1 MKLKTFILTFLMM
14 SCSIV
19 FGQGTTTGNASNE
32 NWLKAQLADSDYG
45 TIILANDIELTT
57 GNIVIPNGR
66 TVTIDLNG
74 HTLSTTDNSTY
85 IINNLGKLTIKDS
98 NESGKGKISAYGGIY
113 NGKTYNPNARTGFGD
128 VNLSAKLTIEGGVIE
143 DISSDKRAVIY
154 NYGMLYITGGKFY
167 GKYSGI
173 TNYGMADI
181 KNTYIECLGA
191 DNDVAAIVNDFD
203 ITFGENVY
211 IAGEYRAV
219 TGTAAYTGTPI
230 FLYAELN
237 GNKYSSLQDAIDN
250 AIDGDVVTLIANGTE
265 DEVLI
270 TQKADVDV
278 TINGNG
284 KTFTGHMTI
293 SGNNRHTGA
302 ETLTIKNVVF
312 QAVDGKG
319 ECIASETN
327 NSYAHNVTIDSCYFK
342 GNDTHSANN
351 TFAIRFPSGGVGYDL
366 TVTNCTADNKMFGL
380 LWVTQVVGE
389 LIVDNCTAE
398 GVKEGI
404 VLTNTTTAT
413 ITNTRIEAS
422 IVAIRAGQTGA
433 ADGTIN
439 EFTFNNNILKSN
451 DIAIQ
456 IRGNATDSNLSMEEN
471 VVSGVT
477 HISGNTADTNI
488 DADANY
494 WDGNGA
500 PVATTPIVVNSYY
513 SDEALTTLVRIPMGN
528 DFTAYTSEDAI
539 WGEVW
544 GNASE
549 SFVIKVLEA
558 NGNVMGT
565 TSLNN
570 IGGII
575 DGDVNV
581 TWSLKLDAASN
592 EDEYW
597 TMNWTTAPSINK
609 MPAKVELYV
618 DGTRVGGGDV
628 VLNAPDNLSKINAAN
643 IDADG
648 KILAYRTTLTE
659 AVNNGDNVAILTAG
673 TYAVPTGKKLT
684 ITGAVDGVQ
693 FGPILEPNMGM
704 KNYTFNNVTFNYAAN
719 SHYKGL
725 QYAGDM
731 VYNNCTFNGQ
741 VFLYGNKETFNNC
754 TFNQEDS
761 NIYNVWTYSAKEVA
775 FNDCT
780 FNSAGKSVLIYHEG
794 ATTFN
799 DVAVTKCEFNA
810 SQIVDGKAAIEMNS
824 ELTAGINLTIDAATT
839 ANGFGSGN
847 VSGNSLWNNKM
858 GNNNDANND
867 ITVVV
872 AGVTV
877 LKPIYEAQI
886 GDKKFRNLEDAFAA
900 VNDNTTLIIFE
911 GEYDNALSINE
922 SNVTVIGDG
931 EVKLNGV
938 PSLKGTNY
946 NVENIDFV
954 YSTGSTNL
962 SGSGLIKDCSFT
974 ATADNGNNFRYCNGT
989 EDAMITFDNCVLDA
1003 PMWAIHFD
1011 SAPGLDLVLTD
1022 CEINGRVALSANL
1035 GSLAATGTTFENGYV
1050 NVWGTEDGA
1059 TFTESIFVDVP
1070 YIFTGYD
1077 ADNIVEFNDCEV
1089 TVGSDT
1095 SDVVNIIYG
1104 GIANADA
1111 LIYVDDVL
1119 MTGVAAVNNIHY
1131 ATFEEA
1137 LEAID
1142 DNVTLTLLKNIVIE
1156 NTITIAKNNV
1166 TLDGNEKTLTY
1177 TGLNRAIDI
1186 TYNPEAT
1193 INTTIKN
1200 LEIVADT
1207 ANRGINYNENGT
1219 LNVDNVIVTIGEDVD
1234 GYAINFPGLADGATV
1249 NIKDSKLTSRNP
1261 LNIWGENMIINVT
1274 DSEITSVEDN
1284 DIYNYAAIQLN
1295 NEIPT
1300 VGPDGAIA
1308 NGTVVTVTGGKIT
1321 ALDETGEPS
1330 NVVANATETGVVNI
1344 SETTVVVG
1352 KQVNYVLNIGGAYF
1366 ASLQEAIDAIAK
1378 DGYNSPIVVMKNF
1391 STDEMATVKNGLNVT
1406 IDLNGKTITGT
1417 DKGTASFG
1425 LITNKGNL
1433 TITDS
1438 SEEAAG
1444 KITLKAEQ
1452 NRGWNAY
1459 SSVISN
1465 TVGGKLTIEAGT
1477 LEHFGGTD
1485 MAYGIDNLTN
1495 GKDTYAETVI
1505 NGGTIKSTYRAI
1517 RQFLNG
1523 IEAQN
1528 ILTVNGG
1535 TIEGTNKSIWM
1546 QDPSAKANTGT
1557 LTVGEGATLK
1567 GDVYLSV
1574 TEGSTEWP
1582 VEVSIAAAALVEGSE
1597 VLTSN
1602 LPLGIDVQNINGTY
1616 GVVNVV
1622 AQIDD
1627 ATYYQTFEAAL
1638 NAVQDGETITVLNV
1652 EGSEISK
1659 KIEFIKDIEFTITGE
1674 APNYALPVVTFQ
1686 NATVNISNA
1695 EILIP
1700 ELDARQNATINVINS
1715 TVYDAGGNGIVK
1727 SYYNGAINID
1737 ANSTVYT
1744 MQVTT
1749 MGYIKVAGTLNATW
1763 QTNVYGNGLITLDK
1777 GATFATAGLN
1787 LIAKDYNDRDNTD
1800 AERVG
1805 KPAEIVVD
1813 SANFTVGKVYSES
1826 GADYSYNADGYGI
1839 NVGTIEGKSAI
1850 LTIKNGGNV
1859 NIYTGDGKT
1868 ANIGADGTVNIE
1880 ASTFNVECRA
1890 ENGTATLANNG
1901 TVNVSGESTLN
1912 IQTFTGES
1920 IKFLDG
1926 AIINNSTVGGNVFV
1940 AGDVTF
1946 RGDNTF
1952 AMLYDYGTLTD
1963 YYGTTAPMK
1972 WNVEK
1977 GASVTLTEK
1986 ARYGLGYGDEVTV
1999 IGNIENAL
2007 TARENLSDD
2016 DRSLFM
2022 HGLVAQESSGWNCN
2036 SKLTVKNAYVVLGSN
2051 NSFGNKPG
2059 NYGGTYKFDFNNS
2072 VVDGSRIT
2080 FYEANSQTEFTLTN
2094 SDVRIGTF
2102 MTRDADS
2109 KFILTDSKVLST
2121 ADTNGNDEGN
2131 YNAGELVL
2139 NNSSLTYTA
2148 AFTNTGVLNIG
2159 ENSNV
2164 TAPTVIN
2171 NGIINFTSLT
2181 SILET
2186 TTEGLVITLDSNYPD
2201 HKVVYKDGKYQV
2213 VEKDYVAQIGEQGY
2227 ETLAEAATAAQD
2239 GETIQ
2244 LLWEEGDAAISMA
2257 ATFVGDKTVTIKG
2270 KADVDWGKGWFYV
2283 GRNGAADGKVI
2294 FDNANLTSVS
2304 YNSNTAY
2311 GINVSG
2317 RKKGSTDTY
2326 NGTVEFKNSTVVLDY
2341 LIQKNVM
2348 TLDNST
2354 LTVKNGCSLTGRP
2367 ADETENG
2374 ELATST
2380 TNLNNG
2386 SKLVVNGQNGMNL
2399 GYEGYGVLNIDATST
2414 FEATE
2419 NYGIAANGT
2428 MKVNGG
2434 NVKVAG
2440 KLDNNGTM
2448 VVAAESNVEVTGN
2461 LNVNGTLNSAGNI
2474 KANIVKAATATI
2486 QLTGGIYTTEPQD
2499 GWCAENYGAFP
2510 YDENSWVVRE
2520 ISGTQ
2525 TIALQAGWNWMSS
2538 YISTFDTDGL
2548 TMLTTKLGENGV
2560 QIKNNKGSHT
2570 NGGDQYGWYGT
2581 LNAVSVKD
2589 MYKVNVVA
2597 AQEIDYQGSYVNYDE
2612 CVIPLY
2618 IGWNYIGYPVNEEMP
2633 LADAL
2638 ANLDAN
2644 VGDVIKAQN
2653 GTAVYTEEEGWF
2665 SFDLTELVPG
2675 EGYMYQNT
2683 SNSIK
2688 QLTYTTKKTTST
2700 DSDNRSS
2707 KYWTVDAT
2715 QYPSNMT
2722 MIAMTDVEGGDYEV
2736 AAFVNGELRGS
2747 SRPIYV
2753 ESLNAHILVLTIS
2766 GDEVAEVTFKYYDIA
2781 TSEEVAFKNR
2791 INYSND
2797 AVVGSMAE
2805 PYMLTRGTT
2814 GIGEASLSEINIY
2827 PNPTTTGTEI
2837 NLQATCDKVEV
2848 FNALG
2853 VKVAEYQ
2860 NVDTIDALETAGIY
2874 VIRITNDGNVQN
2886 CRLVVK

>member
-974 ATADNGNNFRYCNGT
+974 ATADNGNNFRYCYGT

-2753 ESLNAHILVLTIS
+2753 ESLNAHILVLTI
-2766 GDEVAEVTFKYYDIA
+2766 G
-2781 TSEEVAFKNR
+2781 EENGKVNIQR
-2791 INYSND
+2791 
-2797 AVVGSMAE
+2797 
-2805 PYMLTRGTT
+2805 
-2814 GIGEASLSEINIY
+2814 LS
-2827 PNPTTTGTEI
+2827 
-2837 NLQATCDKVEV
+2837 D
-2848 FNALG
+2848 
-2853 VKVAEYQ
+2853 
-2860 NVDTIDALETAGIY
+2860 
-2874 VIRITNDGNVQN
+2874 
-2886 CRLVVK
+2886 

>member
-2874 VIRITNDGNVQN
+2874 VIRITNNGNVQN

>member
-1 MKLKTFILTFLMM
+1 MM

-128 VNLSAKLTIEGGVIE
+128 VNLNAKLTIESGVIE

-237 GNKYSSLQDAIDN
+237 GEKYSSLQDAIDN

-278 TINGNG
+278 IINGNG
-284 KTFTGHMTI
+284 KTFTGHITI
-293 SGNNRHTGA
+293 FGSGRHTGA
-302 ETLTIKNVVF
+302 ETLTIQNVVF

-319 ECIASETN
+319 ECIASATN
-327 NSYAHNVTIDSCYFK
+327 INGVNSYAHNVTVEGCTFK
-342 GNDTHSANN
+342 GNDTYSADN

-366 TVTNCTADNKMFGL
+366 TVTDCTADEKMFGL
-380 LWVTQVVGE
+380 LWVTQVVGD

-398 GVKEGI
+398 DVKEGI

-477 HISGNTADTNI
+477 HISGNTADTKI
-488 DADANY
+488 SADANY
-494 WDGNGA
+494 WDGYEA

-513 SDEALTTLVRIPMGN
+513 SDEALTDLVRIPMGN
-528 DFTAYTSEDAI
+528 DFTAYTREDAI
-539 WGEVW
+539 WGEVG
-544 GNASE
+544 GNAIA
-549 SFVIKVLEA
+549 SFVIKVLDA
-558 NGNVMGT
+558 GGNVMGT

-570 IGGII
+570 VGGII
-575 DGDVNV
+575 DGSVYV

-592 EDEYW
+592 TDEYW
-597 TMNWTTAPSINK
+597 TMNWTTAPNINK
-609 MPAKVELYV
+609 MPAKVELWV
-618 DGTRVGGGDV
+618 DDVKVGGGDV
-628 VLNAPDNLSKINAAN
+628 VLNAPDNLNKINAAN

-673 TYAVPTGKKLT
+673 TYDVPTGKDLT
-684 ITGAVDGVQ
+684 ITGAVNDVQ
-693 FGPILEPNMGM
+693 FGPIEKPNMGM
-704 KNYTFNNVTFNYAAN
+704 KNYTFNNVTFNYAAD

-725 QYAGDM
+725 QHAGDM

-741 VFLYGNKETFNNC
+741 VFLYGESETFNNC
-754 TFNQEDS
+754 TFKQEDS
-761 NIYNVWTYSAKEVA
+761 NNYNVWTYGAKEVA
-775 FNDCT
+775 FNECT
-780 FNSAGKSVLIYHEG
+780 FNSAGKSVLIYKEITPG
-794 ATTFN
+794 F
-799 DVAVTKCEFNA
+799 VANVSVDKCEFNA
-810 SQIVDGKAAIEMNS
+810 SSAVEGKAAIEMDS
-824 ELTAGINLTIDAATT
+824 SLIDGINLTIDSEDTPEEDRTT
-839 ANGFGSGN
+839 ATGFDEGNASGN
-847 VSGNSLWNNKM
+847 TLWNNKK

-872 AGVTV
+872 AGETV
-877 LKPIYEAQI
+877 LEPVYEAQI
-886 GDKKFRNLEDAFAA
+886 EDKKFRNLTDAFAA
-900 VNDNTTLIIFE
+900 ATEGQTITLLGDATPALTSQRAITKAAVIDLNDKTLTLAEDDLYFGTTTFKNGNIVVDPSVVASTAVFWMFENQTLTFDDVELTATGVTGTYLIGINGGTGSNVNLLNGTNIII
-911 GEYDNALSINE
+911 NNE
-922 SNVTVIGDG
+922 SQAGLSAVI
-931 EVKLNGV
+931 
-938 PSLKGTNY
+938 
-946 NVENIDFV
+946 
-954 YSTGSTNL
+954 
-962 SGSGLIKDCSFT
+962 C
-974 ATADNGNNFRYCNGT
+974 DNGTGNNVII
-989 EDAMITFDNCVLDA
+989 ED
-1003 PMWAIHFD
+1003 
-1011 SAPGLDLVLTD
+1011 SY
-1022 CEINGRVALSANL
+1022 IN
-1035 GSLAATGTTFENGYV
+1035 
-1050 NVWGTEDGA
+1050 
-1059 TFTESIFVDVP
+1059 
-1070 YIFTGYD
+1070 
-1077 ADNIVEFNDCEV
+1077 
-1089 TVGSDT
+1089 
-1095 SDVVNIIYG
+1095 
-1104 GIANADA
+1104 
-1111 LIYVDDVL
+1111 
-1119 MTGVAAVNNIHY
+1119 VNNIEGRFY
-1131 ATFEEA
+1131 LGGTSG
-1137 LEAID
+1137 
-1142 DNVTLTLLKNIVIE
+1142 NI
-1156 NTITIAKNNV
+1156 T
-1166 TLDGNEKTLTY
+1166 
-1177 TGLNRAIDI
+1177 
-1186 TYNPEAT
+1186 
-1193 INTTIKN
+1193 
-1200 LEIVADT
+1200 
-1207 ANRGINYNENGT
+1207 
-1219 LNVDNVIVTIGEDVD
+1219 VDN
-1234 GYAINFPGLADGATV
+1234 
-1249 NIKDSKLTSRNP
+1249 
-1261 LNIWGENMIINVT
+1261 T
-1274 DSEITSVEDN
+1274 D
-1284 DIYNYAAIQLN
+1284 
-1295 NEIPT
+1295 
-1300 VGPDGAIA
+1300 
-1308 NGTVVTVTGGKIT
+1308 
-1321 ALDETGEPS
+1321 
-1330 NVVANATETGVVNI
+1330 
-1344 SETTVVVG
+1344 
-1352 KQVNYVLNIGGAYF
+1352 
-1366 ASLQEAIDAIAK
+1366 
-1378 DGYNSPIVVMKNF
+1378 
-1391 STDEMATVKNGLNVT
+1391 
-1406 IDLNGKTITGT
+1406 IDLNGVKEGFYLRVNQTLSIGENTTIDVVLNETEGRYGINFTDVNYTYTVAETATVNATVYEPVAIAQIGTIKYPTLQGAIDAVKDGETITLLADCAEAVHINKTNVAFTIDGQISET
-1417 DKGTASFG
+1417 ERVDFSGVIGINIGQNVTIINVDFNGATADHDFIKNEGSPSGKNYNTTLLVENCSFTGNPEFDVVGIRTIHPTHTQIVNCTADG
-1425 LITNKGNL
+1425 LHSL
-1433 TITDS
+1433 
-1438 SEEAAG
+1438 
-1444 KITLKAEQ
+1444 LQ
-1452 NRGWNAY
+1452 N
-1459 SSVISN
+1459 
-1465 TVGGKLTIEAGT
+1465 TGGQKVTA
-1477 LEHFGGTD
+1477 
-1485 MAYGIDNLTN
+1485 DNVV
-1495 GKDTYAETVI
+1495 VI
-1505 NGGTIKSTYRAI
+1505 NGKEGGLALGGVRTADVKNSEITANGYGI
-1517 RQFLNG
+1517 RIDAATPNAVFNIESSEFNAYIPVIARKATAQNVNFTFSGENTMTQTNDDDVWFVIENGNSGYHNGNVSLETLVTPTGIVNVTLNDTGLDRNG
-1523 IEAQN
+1523 IYGN
-1528 ILTVNGG
+1528 
-1535 TIEGTNKSIWM
+1535 
-1546 QDPSAKANTGT
+1546 
-1557 LTVGEGATLK
+1557 
-1567 GDVYLSV
+1567 
-1574 TEGSTEWP
+1574 
-1582 VEVSIAAAALVEGSE
+1582 
-1597 VLTSN
+1597 
-1602 LPLGIDVQNINGTY
+1602 Y
-1616 GVVNVV
+1616 GVAKINNAVYN
-1622 AQIDD
+1622 
-1627 ATYYQTFEAAL
+1627 TFADAL

-1652 EGSEISK
+1652 EGSESSK
-1659 KIEFIKDIEFTITGE
+1659 EIEFTKDIEFTITGT
-1674 APNYALPVVTFQ
+1674 APKYALPIVTFQ
-1686 NATVNISNA
+1686 NATVNIKDA
-1695 EILIP
+1695 KILIP
-1700 ELDARQNATINVINS
+1700 ELDARQDATINVINS
-1715 TVYDAGGNGIVK
+1715 TVYDAGGDGIVK

-1737 ANSTVYT
+1737 ASSTVYT

-1749 MGYIKVAGTLNATW
+1749 MGYITVAGTLNATW

-1800 AERVG
+1800 ADRVG

-1813 SANFTVGKVYSES
+1813 SANFTVGKVYSAS
-1826 GADYSYNADGYGI
+1826 GADYSYHADEYGI

-1868 ANIGADGTVNIE
+1868 ANIGADGTVNID
-1880 ASTFNVECRA
+1880 ASTFNVVCRA

-1901 TVNVSGESTLN
+1901 TVNVTDESTLN
-1912 IQTFTGES
+1912 IQTLTGES

-1940 AGDVTF
+1940 AGAVTF

-1952 AMLYDYGTLTD
+1952 AMLYDFGTLTNN
-1963 YYGTTAPMK
+1963 YGTTAPMK

-2109 KFILTDSKVLST
+2109 KFILTGSKVLST
-2121 ADTNGNDEGN
+2121 AETNGNDEGN

-2139 NNSSLTYTA
+2139 NNSSLTYNA

-2164 TAPTVIN
+2164 KATTVIN
-2171 NGIINFTSLT
+2171 NGTINFTSLT

-2186 TTEGLVITLDSNYPD
+2186 ATEGLVITLDSNYPD

-2257 ATFVGDKTVTIKG
+2257 ATFVGNKTVTIKG
-2270 KADVDWGKGWFYV
+2270 TANVDWSKGFFFV
-2283 GRNGAADGKVI
+2283 GRNGEGDGKVI

-2304 YNSNTAY
+2304 NSSAY
-2311 GINVSG
+2311 GFNVSG
-2317 RKKGSTDTY
+2317 GKLNDNTTN
-2326 NGTVEFKNSTVVLDY
+2326 NGIVEIKNSTIVLDY
-2341 LIQKNVM
+2341 MLNKNVI

-2354 LTVKNGCSLTGRP
+2354 LTVKNGFSVTGRE
-2367 ADETENG
+2367 ASESATG
-2374 ELATST
+2374 EDATATMTLS
-2380 TNLNNG
+2380 NN
-2386 SKLVVNGQNGMNL
+2386 SKVVVNNMNGM
-2399 GYEGYGVLNIDATST
+2399 GIGHEAYGIMNIDATST
-2414 FEATE
+2414 FETTLYFNISAK
-2419 NYGIAANGT
+2419 GT
-2428 MKVNGG
+2428 MNVNGG

-2440 KLDNNGTM
+2440 TLDNNGTM
-2448 VVAAESNVEVTGN
+2448 NVAAESNVEVTGD

-2474 KANIVKAATATI
+2474 TANIVKAPTATI

-2499 GWCAENYGAFP
+2499 GWCAESYGAFP

-2520 ISGTQ
+2520 ISGEQ

-2538 YISTFDTDGL
+2538 YISKFDTDGL
-2548 TMLTTKLGENGV
+2548 TWLKEDLSGQVGA
-2560 QIKNNKGSHT
+2560 QIKNNLHAVTNYEQGWFGSLT
-2570 NGGDQYGWYGT
+2570 N
-2581 LNAVSVKD
+2581 VSVKE
-2589 MYKVNVVA
+2589 MYKVKA
-2597 AQEIDYQGSYVNYDE
+2597 TADATFTHEGSYVNYDE
-2612 CVIPLY
+2612 CEIILY
-2618 IGWNYIGYPVNEEMP
+2618 PGWNYISYPVNEEMN
-2633 LADAL
+2633 LIDAL
-2638 ANLDAN
+2638 AKLQPSSDDIIKRQDA
-2644 VGDVIKAQN
+2644 
-2653 GTAVYTEEEGWF
+2653 TATYVFGAWRG
-2665 SFDLTELVPG
+2665 DLTTLTPG
-2675 EGYMYQNT
+2675 QGYMYKNA
-2683 SNSIK
+2683 SDEIK
-2688 QLTYTTKKTTST
+2688 SFYYTTKKTTST
-2700 DSDNRSS
+2700 DSNNRSS

-2747 SRPIYV
+2747 SRPVYV
-2753 ESLNAHILVLTIS
+2753 EELDAHILILTIS

-2781 TSEEVAFKNR
+2781 TGEEVAFSNR

-2797 AVVGSMAE
+2797 AIVGSMAE

-2874 VIRITNDGNVQN
+2874 VIRITNNGNVQN